1 MNEVVL
7 VGIEYDDFS
16 DGGFEIVAIGS
27 NMAEAKKLA
36 KEYRKS
42 FLAEVKKYPDSFING
57 ALTQPR
63 KLSFRPTT
71 VGVVLD
77 I

>member
-7 VGIEYDDFS
+7 VGIEYDDFGE
-16 DGGFEIVAIGS
+16 GGFSVVAIGS
-27 NMAEAKKLA
+27 NITEAKKLA
-36 KEYRKS
+36 EEYKEF
-42 FLAEVKKYPDSFING
+42 FLAEVEKYPG
-57 ALTQPR
+57 AFAFGADTKPP
-63 KLSFRPTT
+63 KLSFRPTA